1 MEEKDK
7 KTNQLKDFD
16 WEDFENALY
25 TTITK
30 EELDKAYE
38 ATLNKVSPHQIVD
51 GTIISIDKDEVV
63 VNIGYKTDGIIAA
76 SEFAYNPDLKHG
88 DIVKAYIVKY
98 NYKIV
103 LSHNIAIGVKNEI
116 NDMDDE
122 EIINEDNYYD
132 NCEEDE
138 YNIEEDGDEYI
149 LDKSQMKY
157 THGVFSPCPY
167 CGSEYIHTSIDG
179 TAKCDKCNR
188 WFCYQI

>member
-1 MEEKDK
+1 
-7 KTNQLKDFD
+7 
-16 WEDFENALY
+16 
-25 TTITK
+25 
-30 EELDKAYE
+30 
-38 ATLNKVSPHQIVD
+38 
-51 GTIISIDKDEVV
+51 
-63 VNIGYKTDGIIAA
+63 
-76 SEFAYNPDLKHG
+76 
-88 DIVKAYIVKY
+88 
-98 NYKIV
+98 
-103 LSHNIAIGVKNEI
+103 
-116 NDMDDE
+116 MDDE

-167 CGSEYIHTSIDG
+167 CGTEYIHTYIDG